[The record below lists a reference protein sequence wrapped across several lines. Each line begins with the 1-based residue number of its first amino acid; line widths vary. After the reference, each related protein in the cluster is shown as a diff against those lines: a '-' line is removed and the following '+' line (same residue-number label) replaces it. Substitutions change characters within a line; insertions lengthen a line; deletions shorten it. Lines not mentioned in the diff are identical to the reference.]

1 MKDDLE
7 LIEKRLQGVKNFY
20 LKTNDIID
28 SIPDSIPNK
37 IKGQVKDAILGDKEL
52 KNLMES
58 IDTNRP
64 PRIFLMG
71 RTGVGKSSLINA
83 LCGTYLAKVSD
94 TISCTIKTE
103 CYQCK
108 KGDKVMMEIM
118 DTRGINESLSLD
130 DKKTAEETLVEDM
143 KIFSPDVAILVLNAT
158 HRDSV
163 NEDVIELK
171 KIADEYKKINS
182 IELPII
188 VAINKCDDVAP
199 SRFKVPSEFPEQ
211 KHKNIEEIRT
221 YFKKIII
228 ENHLKV
234 NQVICISSLIDWKTA
249 DGIEVSM
256 SDIDS
261 LTKADQ
267 EQLQFAFDGRYN
279 IDILLEALENSIE
292 DNDARMGLRLAAR
305 LEEVIKN
312 ISKKLCTVFSGISST
327 VALTPIPVSDIYIL
341 ITIEMIEVS
350 LIGLLSGRE
359 MNLESAKEFIFSI
372 GGVAGI
378 GRILKTVA
386 QQSVK
391 LLNGLFPGCGSA
403 ISAGIAFA
411 GTYAIGMSAIAY
423 YIDGKNIKEA
433 KKIFKRLNKEKQK
446 A

>member
-1 MKDDLE
+1 MKEDLE
-7 LIEKRLQGVKNFY
+7 LIEKRLQGIKNFY

-28 SIPDSIPNK
+28 SIPDSVPEK
-37 IKGQVKDAILGDKEL
+37 IKDQVKNAILGDKEL

-94 TISCTIKTE
+94 TISCTTKTE

-130 DKKTAEETLVEDM
+130 DRKTAEETLVEDM

-188 VAINKCDDVAP
+188 VVINKCDDVAP
-199 SRFKVPSEFPEQ
+199 SRFKVPNEFPEQ
-211 KHKNIEEIRT
+211 KLKNIEEIRT

-234 NQVICISSLIDWKTA
+234 NQIVCVSSLIDWKTV
-249 DGIEVSM
+249 DGIEISM

-261 LTKADQ
+261 LTKNDQ
-267 EQLQFAFDGRYN
+267 EHLQFAFDGRYN
-279 IDILLEALENSIE
+279 IDILLEALENAIE

-341 ITIEMIEVS
+341 ITIEMVEVS

-359 MNLESAKEFIFSI
+359 MNLETAKEFIFSM

-403 ISAGIAFA
+403 VSAGIAFA
-411 GTYAIGMSAIAY
+411 GTYAIGISAIAY
-423 YIDGKNIKEA
+423 YIDGKSMKEA
-433 KKIFKRLNKEKQK
+433 KKLFKKLNKEKQK